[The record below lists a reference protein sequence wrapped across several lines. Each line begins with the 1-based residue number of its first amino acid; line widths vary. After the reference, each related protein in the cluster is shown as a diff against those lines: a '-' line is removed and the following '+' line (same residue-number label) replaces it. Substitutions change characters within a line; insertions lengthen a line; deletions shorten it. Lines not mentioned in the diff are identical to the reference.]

1 MFSFT
6 NISSISY
13 QKGMTTRKQLKKT
26 KERNVRSEKKQEY
39 KKHLK
44 RDNCLFPFKLYLAEI
59 KKNNS
64 QKTFKAKRMQ

>member
-39 KKHLK
+39 KKQLQ
-44 RDNCLFPFKLYLAEI
+44 LTG
-59 KKNNS
+59 
-64 QKTFKAKRMQ
+64 TFH